1 MSTLKQTSSSRS
13 FIVFKSF
20 CKSRIYVDFLGNSKN
35 IDSRYSGYSIEIII
49 DGVIP
54 TQARPTQA
62 RRLRPDD
69 SGQAISGPC
78 QLRPIPTQAL
88 VSHLRPI
95 PTQARP
101 NSGPS
106 QLRPIITQAQLSQL
120 RPIPT
125 QAWPTQARPTQARP
139 NSGLSVPSQAL
150 LSQLRPVPSQAWPT
164 QARPNS
170 DLSQLR
176 LTPTQA
182 RPNSGPFQL
191 RPNPTQVHTPG
202 AHSSVSTI

>member
-1 MSTLKQTSSSRS
+1 M
-13 FIVFKSF
+13 
-20 CKSRIYVDFLGNSKN
+20 
-35 IDSRYSGYSIEIII
+35 
-49 DGVIP
+49 
-54 TQARPTQA
+54 
-62 RRLRPDD
+62 
-69 SGQAISGPC
+69 
-78 QLRPIPTQAL
+78 
-88 VSHLRPI
+88 SHLRPI

-182 RPNSGPFQL
+182 RSNSGLTQL
-191 RPNPTQVHTPG
+191 RSILRVRIVVSTL
-202 AHSSVSTI
+202 SSSVKGIYKVVSTIFQFKKPSNTNSRNDRDLVISVRLG